1 MTDLIPSDDPPRDGR
16 DVHSAAVWDY
26 ARRDYLDGE
35 SAAKVCARYGIAR
48 STFWDHAAAG
58 GWRRRDQPPPDLPP
72 LEGVGEADHPVEY
85 WDMVGIVHDRLGKAV
100 AGGRAMEV
108 SAWLKVLQ
116 QFDKPVR
123 EVVEMCREERL
134 CQERRRTEAR
144 NPADSSDSAA

>member
-1 MTDLIPSDDPPRDGR
+1 MTDLIEADNPPRDGR

-72 LEGVGEADHPVEY
+72 LVIAGEPDQPLEY
-85 WDMVGIVHDRLGKAV
+85 WDMIEIIHERLGKAV
-100 AGGRAMEV
+100 ANGRAAEV
-108 SAWLKVLQ
+108 SAWLRVLQ
-116 QFDKPVR
+116 QFEKPVQDL
-123 EVVEMCREERL
+123 VEMCREERSYRA
-134 CQERRRTEAR
+134 QDRTGR
-144 NPADSSDSAA
+144 PDTSDMAT